1 MATVKARPPAFVTQ
15 LEEALERGLRAAGVP
30 PTSLDS
36 EPVPT
41 TKLHRFIVLAP
52 RFRALKP
59 SERQDLV
66 WRIAAQTLSRED
78 QLRISMILTLTP
90 DEAAGK

>member
-1 MATVKARPPAFVTQ
+1 MAVVKTIPLFLDRLKT
-15 LEEALERGLRAAGVP
+15 ALVDGLKLAGITAEV
-30 PTSLDS
+30 DS

-41 TKLHRFIVLAP
+41 TKLHRVLVLAP
-52 RFRALKP
+52 KFKVLKH

-66 WRIAAQTLSRED
+66 WRIAERALAPDE